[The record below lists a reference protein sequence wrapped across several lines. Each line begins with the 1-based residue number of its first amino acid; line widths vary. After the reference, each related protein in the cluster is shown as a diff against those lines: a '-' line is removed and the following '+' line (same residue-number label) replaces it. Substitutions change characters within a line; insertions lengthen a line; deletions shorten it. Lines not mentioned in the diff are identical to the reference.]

1 MMRASRRAGRC
12 LLLVAILIPAA
23 CSRAAAPASADAP
36 QLRPP
41 DLTGASVM
49 VLPAQHAPGGTTGEP
64 VAGLDREI
72 AYWLA
77 EQAPR
82 VRWVFPQAI
91 ASALA
96 RNPAINVRIDALAV
110 QSFHRAE
117 VKNIGDPLFGDLR
130 SIGALV
136 DARFALVPVAA
147 AWVADGRGSGRAEV
161 RAALI
166 DTLGGRVLW
175 TGTIAGDPGAE
186 GSPAVAASAAR
197 ALARL
202 LAS

>member
-1 MMRASRRAGRC
+1 MHARRRTGGC
-12 LLLVAILIPAA
+12 WLLAAILIPA
-23 CSRAAAPASADAP
+23 CTRAAAPPSADAP

-49 VLPAQHAPGGTTGEP
+49 VLPAQHAPGGATGEP

-77 EQAPR
+77 EQVPR
-82 VRWVFPQAI
+82 VRWVFPQTI

-96 RNPAINVRIDALAV
+96 RNPAIDVRIDALAV

-117 VKNIGDPLFGDLR
+117 VKNIGDPLFGELR

-147 AWVADGRGSGRAEV
+147 AWVADGSGSGSGRAEV

-175 TGTIAGDPGAE
+175 TGTIAGDVGAE
-186 GSPAVAASAAR
+186 GSQAVAASAAR